1 MSDTKDRILDAAEL
15 LFARQGIAST
25 SLRSIT
31 QTAAVNGAAI
41 HYHFG
46 SKAELVESLIQRRI
60 APLNE
65 LRMKRLEEL
74 EVAARGAPVAIE
86 ALLSAFLNPVVEART
101 EFKSREPQLAGL
113 FAWLRF
119 EPGADFARIHDAFHE
134 VRRRFA
140 AAAASACGDID
151 AAEADERLGYAVG
164 ATFHLLHGVVQEEDS
179 DDAIAERLER
189 LMRFLVAGFRAPA
202 SQLVGSAG
210 FSSATSP
217 ATTESKAEGVR
228 A

>member
-15 LFARQGIAST
+15 LFARHGVAST

-31 QTAAVNGAAI
+31 QTADVNGAAI

-74 EVAARGAPVAIE
+74 EKASVDTPVAIE
-86 ALLSAFLNPVVEART
+86 ALLSAFLNPVVETRT

-119 EPGADFARIHDAFHE
+119 EPGADFARIHDEFNE
-134 VRRRFA
+134 VRGRFA
-140 AAAASACGDID
+140 AAVATACGDIEI
-151 AAEADERLGYAVG
+151 AEADERLGYAVG
-164 ATFHLLHGVVQEEDS
+164 ATFHLLHGVAQEGDS
-179 DDAIAERLER
+179 DDAIAASFER
-189 LMRFLVAGFRAPA
+189 LMRFLAAGFQAPA
-202 SQLVGSAG
+202 NMTDRAAG
-210 FSSATSP
+210 FPPATPP
-217 ATTESKAEGVR
+217 ATTDTKAEGVR